1 MAVFGLTTED
11 TAITSSSGPNIQ
23 FKDAYKKAK
32 ETVNTIQTEEKIN
45 KIIALTHIGY
55 NRDLELAQKVDG
67 IDLIIGGH
75 THTLVEKLKVVK
87 KKNLRSLLK

>member
-32 ETVNTIQTEEKIN
+32 ETVNTIQTEEKKIN

-55 NRDLELAQKVDG
+55 NRDLELAQK
-67 IDLIIGGH
+67 
-75 THTLVEKLKVVK
+75 K
-87 KKNLRSLLK
+87 

>member
-1 MAVFGLTTED
+1 MHTRKQKKQSTR
-11 TAITSSSGPNIQ
+11 
-23 FKDAYKKAK
+23 FKQKK
-32 ETVNTIQTEEKIN
+32 KIN

-75 THTLVEKLKVVK
+75 THTLVEKLKVVNK
-87 KKNLRSLLK
+87 KEPTIVAQVKDYGQF